1 MKNIEV
7 SEIWTYPVKSL
18 KGMAHQASAI
28 DTRGFLNDRRWMLID
43 KTGTFLTQRK
53 YPAMALIVVNII
65 GNQLVFTAPNKSDL
79 HINIQN
85 TIAENITVN
94 IWEDVC
100 TAVLV
105 SKEADDW
112 FSNFLLGECQLVY
125 MPEDSLRQV
134 DTKYAPI
141 GAITSFTDAFPFL
154 LISEASLAD
163 LNSRLEIPVPMNRF
177 RPNIV
182 IKGTLPYEEDTWKT
196 IRIGEIVFDVA
207 KPCGRC
213 IMTTIDQ
220 ITAEKNKE
228 PLKTLATYRQLEN
241 KILFGQNL
249 LHQNLGTIQVGDTL
263 EVLAFQLNHI
273 FMV

>member
-18 KGMAHQASAI
+18 KGMAHQTSAI
-28 DTRGFLNDRRWMLID
+28 DTRGFLNDRRWMLVD
-43 KTGTFLTQRK
+43 KTGTFLTQRN
-53 YPAMALIVVNII
+53 YPAMALIAVNII
-65 GNQLVFTAPNKSDL
+65 GNQLLFTAPNKSDL
-79 HINIQN
+79 HITIQN
-85 TIAENITVN
+85 TGIENITVN

-100 TAVLV
+100 NAVLV

-112 FSNFLLGECQLVY
+112 FSNFLHFDCQLVY
-125 MPEDSLRQV
+125 MPEESLRQV

-141 GAITSFTDAFPFL
+141 GAITNFTDAFPFL

-163 LNSRLEIPVPMNRF
+163 LNSRLEISVPMNRF

-228 PLKTLATYRQLEN
+228 PLRTLATYRQLEN

-249 LHQNLGTIQVGDTL
+249 LHQNLGSIKVGDAI